1 MNNPVCIEREGQ
13 IGIVITDNPPVNA
26 LSTAV
31 RAGLMEAV
39 ETLDSDPEIK
49 AIILHCE
56 GRTFHA
62 GADIRE
68 FNQPPAEPYLGAV
81 IDRIEAC
88 SKPVIAALHGTAL
101 GGGFEVALGAH
112 YRVMHETG
120 KVGLPEV
127 KLGLLPGAGGTQRL
141 PRLIGPRAAL
151 KLIVSGD
158 PIPASKALEDGIAD
172 EIASG
177 DILDAAKALA
187 GRLIDE
193 GTPPRRVSQIDKK
206 LVAAHG
212 DLEGFDDF
220 AAGLLARK
228 RGFDS
233 PRICVESVRNAITLP
248 FVEGAKKER
257 EFFLELKDGHQSA
270 AQRHLFF
277 AEREA
282 LKVEGVERDTPVV
295 EVKQAAVLGSGTMGG
310 GIAMCF
316 ADAGISVKL
325 IDPNAEALQRGLGLI
340 EKNYQRSAARSGKGD
355 GWVGERMDR
364 ITPASSMEAAAEADL
379 VVEAVFEDMALKKE
393 IFGELDRITKADAV
407 LATNTSTLD
416 VNDIA
421 TAVSDPGRVVG
432 MHFFSP
438 ANVMRL
444 LEVVRGEKTDS
455 RALKTAIE
463 TGRKL
468 RKLPVTV
475 GVCYGFVGNRMLYA
489 RTMQV
494 EALMLEGALPHEID
508 KALTDFGFAMGPCA
522 VGDLAGLDVG
532 WRARKQ
538 AGRTAPVAD
547 AICELGRFGQ
557 KTGKGYY
564 LYEEGSR
571 RGAPD
576 PEIEALIRSIAKKMG
591 VEQRQIT
598 PEEIFERLI
607 YAMINEGAR
616 ILEEGIASRSSD
628 IDLIWVNG
636 YGWPAYEGGPMF
648 HADLVGAGRITERLD
663 HYADMASD
671 ETLKPAP
678 LLRRLAK
685 TGSRFS
691 GF

>member
-1 MNNPVCIEREGQ
+1 MENPVRIERDGE
-13 IGIVITDNPPVNA
+13 IGIVVTNNPPVNA

-31 RAGLMEAV
+31 RAGLMKAV
-39 ETLDSDPEIK
+39 ETLDADDGIK
-49 AIILHCE
+49 AIVLHCE
-56 GRTFHA
+56 GRTFFA

-68 FNQPPAEPYLGAV
+68 FNQPPAEPYLGLV

-120 KVGLPEV
+120 KAGLPEV

-141 PRLIGPRAAL
+141 PRLIGPRTAL
-151 KLIVSGD
+151 AMIVSGD
-158 PIPASKALEDGIAD
+158 PITASKALEDGIAD
-172 EIASG
+172 EVVGDDIRDASIAFAKRAIAEDLPVRRISEAEEK
-177 DILDAAKALA
+177 LASAKA
-187 GRLIDE
+187 
-193 GTPPRRVSQIDKK
+193 
-206 LVAAHG
+206 
-212 DLEGFDDF
+212 DLEGFDEF

-228 RGFDS
+228 RSFDA
-233 PRICVESVRNAITLP
+233 PRICVESVRNAMTLP
-248 FVEGAKKER
+248 FAEGSRKER
-257 EFFLELKDGHQSA
+257 EFFLQLKDGHQSA

-282 LKVEGVERDTPVV
+282 LKVDGVERDTPVNDV
-295 EVKQAAVLGSGTMGG
+295 RQAAVLGSGTMGG

-316 ADAGISVKL
+316 ANAGIPVTL
-325 IDPNAEALQRGLGLI
+325 IDPNEEALERGVATI
-340 EKNYQRSAARSGKGD
+340 QKNYQRSAARAGRGD
-355 GWVGERMDR
+355 DWVKERMTR
-364 ITPASSMEAAAEADL
+364 IVPASSMGAAADADL

-393 IFGELDRITKADAV
+393 IFSELDRITKKEAV

-416 VNDIA
+416 VNEIA
-421 TAVSDPGRVVG
+421 SAVDDPGRMVG

-444 LEVVRGEKTDS
+444 LEVVRGEKSSPGT
-455 RALKTAIE
+455 LKTAIE
-463 TGRKL
+463 TGRRL

-475 GVCYGFVGNRMLYA
+475 GVCYGFVGNRMLHA
-489 RTMQV
+489 RGRQV
-494 EALMLEGALPHEID
+494 EALMLEGALPHQID
-508 KALTDFGFAMGPCA
+508 QALADFGFAMGPCA

-538 AGRTAPVAD
+538 AGTTAPIAD
-547 AICELGRFGQ
+547 AICEMGRFGQ

-571 RGAPD
+571 RGTPD
-576 PEIEALIRSIAKKMG
+576 PEIEALIRSIAREKG
-591 VEQRQIT
+591 VKQREISPQ
-598 PEEIFERLI
+598 EIFERLI

-616 ILEEGIASRSSD
+616 ILEEGIAARSSD

-648 HADLVGAGRITERLD
+648 HADLAGPGLVAEKLAK
-663 HYADMASD
+663 HAESSGD
-671 ETLKPAP
+671 ETLKPSA
-678 LLRRLAK
+678 LLARLAK
-685 TGSRFS
+685 S
-691 GF
+691 GGKFADL